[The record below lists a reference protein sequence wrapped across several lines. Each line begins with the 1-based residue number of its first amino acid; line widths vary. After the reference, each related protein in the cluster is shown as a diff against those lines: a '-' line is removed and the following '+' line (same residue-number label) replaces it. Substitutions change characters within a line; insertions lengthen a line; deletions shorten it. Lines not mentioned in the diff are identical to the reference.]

1 VAASREK
8 SQMIGDLLRE
18 AAVLWFALYPL
29 EAYFNKNFDWF
40 HFGFT
45 YCLAAAFAYFGMILE
60 GDEE

>member
-1 VAASREK
+1 
-8 SQMIGDLLRE
+8 MIGDLLRE